1 MKTTFN
7 PWPYGIIAFF
17 ILLFCGLATVVV
29 IAATH
34 RDSLVSGNYYEQ
46 EIHFQNHI
54 DGVARAQQ
62 AGATLA
68 FDAAAS
74 RFTIAL
80 PVALLGSDLSGQ
92 IELYRP
98 SAAGLDQRIRLQPD
112 ARGAQTLDLAGLTPG
127 LWVVRVSWNRGKL
140 DYFLDQKIVIAAK

>member
-7 PWPYGIIAFF
+7 PWPYGIIVFF

-34 RDSLVSGNYYEQ
+34 RESLVSGNYYEQ
-46 EIHFQNHI
+46 EIRFQNHI

-68 FDAAAS
+68 FDAATS

-80 PVALLGSDLSGQ
+80 PVAQLGSDLSGQ

-98 SAAGLDQRIRLQPD
+98 SAAGLDRRIRLQPD
-112 ARGAQTLDLAGLTPG
+112 ARGVQTLDLAGLTQG

-140 DYFLDQKIVIAAK
+140 DYFLDRKIVIAVK